1 MIGYV
6 FIAVGVLSLLISAA
20 YAGVFGPVVPGLL
33 PAHWATYLGQIA
45 AAGAALGGV
54 YRYVLRPV
62 IRLTRKIS
70 AMYDKV
76 EGLVAQFER
85 NGGSS
90 VRDALD
96 RIEASMVVQDSRQ
109 KILLGLAPFA
119 VVETDETGE
128 VVFVNRTYRMWT
140 GLSDQE
146 AKGEGWV
153 NAIDPSDQERVRR
166 DWADAVA
173 GGRVYEGRFKMVDG
187 RGGHYD
193 VFARAYP
200 MLDPSN
206 GHVPPVPGGWLA
218 IIYKCA
224 ADVCCQNPDM
234 CPFANST
241 GVCRAGD
248 HTSGSQLKPVKFQSL
263 NPTRRQ

>member
-1 MIGYV
+1 MDT
-6 FIAVGVLSLLISAA
+6 FLSN
-20 YAGVFGPVVPGLL
+20 
-33 PAHWATYLGQIA
+33 WATHLGQLASVA
-45 AAGAALGGV
+45 AAVAGV
-54 YRYVLRPV
+54 YRYVLLPI

-70 AMYDKV
+70 TMYDKV
-76 EGLVAQFER
+76 EVLVAQFER

-119 VVETDETGE
+119 VVETDGE
-128 VVFVNRTYRMWT
+128 GHVVFVNRTYRMWT
-140 GLSDQE
+140 GLSDYE
-146 AKGEGWV
+146 VLGEGWI
-153 NAIDPSDQERVRR
+153 NAVDPPDRVRVKR
-166 DWADAVA
+166 DWADAV
-173 GGRVYEGRFKMVDG
+173 GEGRVYEGRFKMLDG
-187 RGGHYD
+187 RGGRYD

-200 MLDPSN
+200 MIDPSN
-206 GHVPPVPGGWLA
+206 GHTIPAPGGWLA
-218 IIYKCA
+218 IVYKCA

-248 HTSGSQLKPVKFQSL
+248 HTPGSELKPVQFQSL
-263 NPTRRQ
+263 NQPTRRQ